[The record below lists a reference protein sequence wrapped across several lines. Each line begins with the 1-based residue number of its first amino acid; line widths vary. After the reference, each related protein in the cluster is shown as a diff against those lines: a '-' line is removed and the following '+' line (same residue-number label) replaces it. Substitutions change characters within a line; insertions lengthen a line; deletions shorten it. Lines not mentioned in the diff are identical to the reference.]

1 MASDAVRSKAM
12 VLFLS
17 IRWILLLPLFFLC
30 FFYLFFYLG
39 GGGVL
44 ILYCTI
50 LTVIFSLNFAI
61 ISLRTRGLV
70 ALLCVCFCPVAVI
83 DLSLFIAVS

>member
-1 MASDAVRSKAM
+1 MQSVLRRWFCFCRSAGYCC
-12 VLFLS
+12 FHC
-17 IRWILLLPLFFLC
+17 FFFV
-30 FFYLFFYLG
+30 FFYLFFIWG

-44 ILYCTI
+44 VLYCTI

-83 DLSLFIAVS
+83 DLSLFLAVS